1 MRLGGAKAKKKG
13 TGSPQVSKSKP
24 HRSFH
29 ASAQLYTHTF
39 RVPDVFKKL
48 GPLLL
53 LLLLLLAA
61 ACSEL
66 NKWSTASMRWLN
78 VSDVRSRNC
87 LSIVN

>member
-53 LLLLLLAA
+53 LLLLLLLAA

-66 NKWSTASMRWLN
+66 NKWSTASYALAERQ
-78 VSDVRSRNC
+78 
-87 LSIVN
+87 